1 MNTPLKNSD
10 SIAEWVIVALVV
22 IVLGV
27 AASSAKLDPAPEQF
41 TQVDQIAAKVRMQMP
56 IARSCANGE
65 NPRAGCVSHVAS
77 GGQP

>member
-27 AASSAKLDPAPEQF
+27 AASSAKLDPGPQY
-41 TQVDQIAAKVRMQMP
+41 TQVDEIAAKVRMQMP

-65 NPRAGCVSHVAS
+65 NPRAACVSHVAS